1 MPQKRRRFTEA
12 EKVKILK
19 RHLLEKEPISQVCDE
34 AQIAPTQFYAWQAKL
49 FEHAEEVLRDARGKK
64 PTHPDQQ
71 RIQLL
76 EARLR
81 EREEALAEL
90 MTEHVALKKS
100 SIGLA

>member
-1 MPQKRRRFTEA
+1 MPQKRRRLREP

-19 RHLLEKEPISQVCDE
+19 RHLLEKEPISKVCDE

-49 FEHAEEVLRDARGKK
+49 FDHAEEALRDARSKK
-64 PTHPDQQ
+64 PTNKDRQ
-71 RIQLL
+71 RVELL

>member
-1 MPQKRRRFTEA
+1 MPQKRRRLTEA

-19 RHLLEKEPISQVCDE
+19 RHLLEKEPTSKVCDD
-34 AQIAPTQFYAWQAKL
+34 AQIAPTQFYAWQNRL
-49 FEHAEEVLRDARGKK
+49 FENAEEALRDGRKK
-64 PTHPDQQ
+64 PTGNQEQ
-71 RIQLL
+71 ARVEQL

-90 MTEHVALKKS
+90 MTEHVALKKR